1 MASKCLEAF
10 DRWPLE
16 VDWAQSM
23 GQLTLTHRLEAGC
36 CENFPG
42 WAQLGTAGHSCHCQ
56 GALPERTPVR
66 IECLVVQTMRMSREV
81 LLISVISSI
90 SDCSKLLMNVNHL
103 QIDRGRK
110 EWQV

>member
-16 VDWAQSM
+16 VEWAQSM

-42 WAQLGTAGHSCHCQ
+42 WAQLGTA
-56 GALPERTPVR
+56 
-66 IECLVVQTMRMSREV
+66 
-81 LLISVISSI
+81 VIARAR
-90 SDCSKLLMNVNHL
+90 CP
-103 QIDRGRK
+103 RGRRS
-110 EWQV
+110 ELSA

>member
-16 VDWAQSM
+16 VEWAQSM

-42 WAQLGTAGHSCHCQ
+42 WAQLGTAGHSWAQ
-56 GALPERTPVR
+56 LLSLPGRAA
-66 IECLVVQTMRMSREV
+66 RE
-81 LLISVISSI
+81 
-90 SDCSKLLMNVNHL
+90 DAGQN
-103 QIDRGRK
+103 
-110 EWQV
+110 